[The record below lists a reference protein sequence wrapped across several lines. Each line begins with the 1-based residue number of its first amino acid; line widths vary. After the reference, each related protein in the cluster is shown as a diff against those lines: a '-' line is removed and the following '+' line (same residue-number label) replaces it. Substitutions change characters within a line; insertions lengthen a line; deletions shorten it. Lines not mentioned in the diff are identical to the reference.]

1 MFSWKELY
9 FGTDFKEYTRIRNI
23 LEDNQIPAKTQ
34 VTNTRSRMS
43 RDLPLGGN
51 PAVLDSAG
59 QKSLN
64 DEYKILVKNRIGK
77 TQSISFPQK
86 NKGKSQYTEFISSG
100 VLALS

>member
-43 RDLPLGGN
+43 GDLPS
-51 PAVLDSAG
+51 V
-59 QKSLN
+59 
-64 DEYKILVKNRIGK
+64 EILQFLTPQVRK
-77 TQSISFPQK
+77 TLTMNTRFS
-86 NKGKSQYTEFISSG
+86 
-100 VLALS
+100 

>member
-43 RDLPLGGN
+43 GDLPLGGN

-59 QKSLN
+59 QKNLN
-64 DEYKILVKNRIGK
+64 NEYKILVKKQDWENAK
-77 TQSISFPQK
+77 
-86 NKGKSQYTEFISSG
+86 YLISSRK
-100 VLALS
+100 

>member
-59 QKSLN
+59 QKNLN
-64 DEYKILVKNRIGK
+64 DEYKILVKKQDWENAK
-77 TQSISFPQK
+77 
-86 NKGKSQYTEFISSG
+86 YLISSKK
-100 VLALS
+100 

>member
-34 VTNTRSRMS
+34 VTNARSRMS
-43 RDLPLGGN
+43 SDLPLGGN
-51 PAVLDSAG
+51 PAVLDSSG

-64 DEYKILVKNRIGK
+64 DEYKILVKKQDWENAK
-77 TQSISFPQK
+77 YLISPRK
-86 NKGKSQYTEFISSG
+86 
-100 VLALS
+100 

>member
-34 VTNTRSRMS
+34 VTNTRSQMS
-43 RDLPLGGN
+43 SDLPLGGN

-59 QKSLN
+59 QKNLN
-64 DEYKILVKNRIGK
+64 DEYKILVKKQDWENAK
-77 TQSISFPQK
+77 
-86 NKGKSQYTEFISSG
+86 YLISSRK
-100 VLALS
+100 